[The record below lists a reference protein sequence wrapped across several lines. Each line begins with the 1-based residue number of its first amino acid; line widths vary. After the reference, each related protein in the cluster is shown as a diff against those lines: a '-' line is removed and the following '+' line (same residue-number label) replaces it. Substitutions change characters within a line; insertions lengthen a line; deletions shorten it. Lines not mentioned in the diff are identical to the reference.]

1 MNPDPYVVC
10 DPEVDIDKAQ
20 EQEDANYFDE
30 DDLGTV
36 NQLIVGMKSLE
47 DYIFFLIYLIYI
59 HSLSISVQQ
68 SVSY

>member
-1 MNPDPYVVC
+1 MVC

-36 NQLIVGMKSLE
+36 NQQMGLR
-47 DYIFFLIYLIYI
+47 FIYFI
-59 HSLSISVQQ
+59 SIQFSI
-68 SVSY
+68 